1 MRLTIVRRAAKVIA
15 WVIYTVV
22 LVVMGLGIAYDFGRP
37 ARSACE
43 SRLPW
48 FEGLVVER
56 AERHL
61 RPPMLRCV
69 AVDTDEPQRGERAQI
84 TGWHTGDVAAVLL
97 ILGPSVFVGGRRLG
111 RLRDND
117 QARQSASV

>member
-1 MRLTIVRRAAKVIA
+1 MRLTVVRRASKVIA
-15 WVIYTVV
+15 WVIYTLV
-22 LVVMGLGIAYDFGRP
+22 LVAMGLGIAYDFGRP
-37 ARSACE
+37 ARAACE

-84 TGWHTGDVAAVLL
+84 TGWHTEAVAAVLL
-97 ILGPSVFVGGRRLG
+97 MLGPCVFVVGRRLG
-111 RLRDND
+111 RLRDNGD
-117 QARQSASV
+117 ARQTASV